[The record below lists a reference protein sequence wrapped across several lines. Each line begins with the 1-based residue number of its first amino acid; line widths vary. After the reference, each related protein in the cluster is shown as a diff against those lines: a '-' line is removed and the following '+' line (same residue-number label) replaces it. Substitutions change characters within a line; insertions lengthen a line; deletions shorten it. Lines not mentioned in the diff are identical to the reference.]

1 VSQPRLRLQLVLA
14 LAAFAV
20 VFAFGAPSAS
30 AQERLKDL
38 VGNIRV
44 GTVKGGNVLEVPYI
58 TWGGDVA
65 TFHAN
70 GGLTTQP
77 GSIFQQQGL
86 NIKLVPG
93 DDFIGQV
100 RRYVAGETPL
110 LRGTFSMIGLASE
123 VLGDDPRT
131 KPVVFLQLTWSA
143 GDHMV
148 SREALKKTNDL
159 KGKKIALQKN
169 GPHVGMLDDILRLA
183 GLGWKDV
190 TVVWADE
197 LTGPKGAAELFR
209 KDNTID
215 ACMVISPDMIGL
227 TSGLEGKGSGAEG
240 TVKGAHVLD
249 STAYLSRSI
258 ADVYACRKDYY
269 DAHKNTI
276 ERFAAGYL
284 KSCEEI
290 VPLKKEY
297 ESKGSSAKYKSI
309 LQMTQKIYGPEVIPT
324 LEVEAA
330 GLIADCVF
338 VGLPGNV
345 SFFTEKGNLN
355 GFDKKQEQALNLAVE
370 QGYAKVRTGFF
381 NANFDYDKLA
391 ATGKL
396 TATPGVRQPR
406 INPEVATPGD
416 FDTKNVNDRT
426 ILTFTINFEPN
437 QDTFS
442 ADVYGADFQ
451 KAVEAISTYGN
462 TVLSIRG
469 HSDPTKTLSDL
480 VKAGMAKGIIQ
491 RSGSQGNY
499 KYFFEQ
505 KPLDLAKTES
515 IIKLLENGSF
525 DGTDPNPRETMQAA
539 LNLSFS
545 RSKAVRD
552 AIIKYAATKELKL
565 DESQLR
571 PLGVGVREPLVARPT
586 TIEQAKENMRVEF
599 RILKVPAEALKP
611 ADFDF

>member
-1 VSQPRLRLQLVLA
+1 LA

>member
-1 VSQPRLRLQLVLA
+1 MSQPRLRLQLVLA